1 MRIIILAAGV
11 GSRLGRPIPKPLTTL
26 ADGETILARQLRL
39 LREGFDRPQISI
51 VVGFKKDMIM
61 EAHPDVGYVYN
72 ERFGETNTSK
82 SLLHGLAQ
90 TGDEPVLWMN
100 GDVVFDE
107 SILPTLT
114 TAMSDPVSF
123 VAVNHAEVD
132 DEEVKYTLGDDGA
145 ITALSKAVP
154 SPVAQGEAV
163 GINHVAA
170 TDKARLVE
178 RLAQVAD
185 DDYFERGIEMTIEL
199 DDARWV
205 PLDVA
210 GFCVEVD
217 FESDLRDVN
226 RQLTQGTR

>member
-82 SLLHGLAQ
+82 SLLRGLLQ
-90 TGDEPVLWMN
+90 TGDDPVLWMN
-100 GDVVFDE
+100 GDVVFEE
-107 SILPTLT
+107 SLVSTL
-114 TAMSDPVSF
+114 APAIRDDVSF

-132 DEEVKYTLGDDGA
+132 DEEVKYTLDGDGS
-145 ITALSKAVP
+145 ITALSKGVP
-154 SPVAQGEAV
+154 TARARGEAV
-163 GINHVAA
+163 GINYVSGS
-170 TDKARLVE
+170 DKSHLVARL
-178 RLAQVAD
+178 ADVAD
-185 DDYFERGIEMTIEL
+185 DDYFERGIEMTIDR
-199 DDARWV
+199 DDRRWV

-226 RQLTQGTR
+226 RQLAGDSG